1 MKGAVLVTGG
11 RRGIGKAIALAL
23 AAEGFGV
30 AINAEADTPDL
41 AKTVRQIRSR
51 GVAAEGIVADV
62 ADLRVHAPLL
72 QAAEKAVGPL
82 TTLVNNA
89 GVPAMSRGDPL
100 DVGAQSYDRCQN
112 INTRAMFFL
121 CQAFSKQLLARKR
134 TKSLHHAIIN
144 ITSANAGAVA
154 VTRAEY
160 CISKAAAS
168 MVTRIFAV
176 RLGPEDINAYEIQ
189 PGIIETDMTAPVM
202 EDYQK
207 RIANGLTLSPR
218 TGKPED
224 IGNIAAALAT
234 GKLAYCTGQ
243 AIHADGGLVL
253 PRF

>member
-1 MKGAVLVTGG
+1 MNGAALVTGG

-41 AKTVRQIRSR
+41 SETVEELRAL
-51 GVAAEGIVADV
+51 GVKAEAIVADV
-62 ADLRVHAPLL
+62 ADIRMHAPMLK
-72 QAAEKAVGPL
+72 AAEAAVGPL

-89 GVPAMSRGDPL
+89 GVSVLSRGDPL
-100 DVGAQSYDRCQN
+100 EASAESYDRCQN

-121 CQAFSKQLLARKR
+121 CQAFARRLLARAR
-134 TKSLHHAIIN
+134 DPDLHHGIIN
-144 ITSANAGAVA
+144 VTSCNAVA
-154 VTRAEY
+154 VAATRAEY

-176 RLGPEDINAYEIQ
+176 RLGPENINAYEIQ
-189 PGIIETDMTAPVM
+189 PGIIETDMTAGVLD
-202 EDYQK
+202 EYNK
-207 RIANGLTLSPR
+207 RIADGLTLSPR
-218 TGKPED
+218 TGKPGD
-224 IGNIAAALAT
+224 IGSIAAALAT

-243 AIHADGGLVL
+243 AIRADGGLVM